1 MDIGF
6 YHADPHPGESG
17 GSGGS
22 YAIGF
27 LTHLMLCPFSG
38 NLLKM
43 PDGRFA
49 YLDFGMMGQIDAPVR
64 DALVSPASTFCP
76 GGFFRLPLQPLQV
89 VTDPIGLKSCVYAP
103 PLPGPGHLTPGEPGV

>member
-1 MDIGF
+1 
-6 YHADPHPGESG
+6 
-17 GSGGS
+17 
-22 YAIGF
+22 
-27 LTHLMLCPFSG
+27 
-38 NLLKM
+38 M
-43 PDGRFA
+43 PDGRLA

-103 PLPGPGHLTPGEPGV
+103 PSLPGPGHPTPGEPGV